1 MDQPERVVAEV
12 YLQPG
17 EHFLAI
23 VPTIIWTILGSCVAA
38 AFWCEKLNAGALC
51 HAMLPVCPQ
60 LSAVSSGAGY
70 RYMDYAIREI
80 VRQFDGL
87 GARRTDI
94 QIKLFG
100 GADVLLDSRT
110 PSAKAT
116 VGKLNVETALEVLAK
131 ERLQVVASSVGG
143 NHGRKIYFNT
153 GTGEVLLRR
162 LAATTIKKT

>member
-1 MDQPERVVAEV
+1 
-12 YLQPG
+12 
-17 EHFLAI
+17 
-23 VPTIIWTILGSCVAA
+23 
-38 AFWCEKLNAGALC
+38 
-51 HAMLPVCPQ
+51 MLPVCPQ
-60 LSAVSSGAGY
+60 LSTVSSGAAY

-143 NHGRKIYFNT
+143 NHGRKIYFNS

-162 LAATTIKKT
+162 LAATTIKETQ